1 MGEVVSLLRVKEDRT
16 PHAQGSARCISCKH
30 TWQAVAPLGTMTL
43 QCPSCNE
50 MKGLW
55 THTFGPEPGKTQVY
69 TCVVCESTHMT
80 AYRKIGDDTTR
91 FMCVGCGSSQSMES
105 LFD

>member
-1 MGEVVSLLRVKEDRT
+1 MGEIVSLQKVKDDRT
-16 PHAQGSARCISCKH
+16 PHGEGVARCVGCGHS
-30 TWQAVAPLGTMTL
+30 WRAVAPLGTMTL
-43 QCPSCNE
+43 ECPSCHD
-50 MKGLW
+50 MRGLW

-69 TCVVCESTHMT
+69 TCVVCDSTHLT
-80 AYRKIGDDTTR
+80 AYRRKDDSHTR